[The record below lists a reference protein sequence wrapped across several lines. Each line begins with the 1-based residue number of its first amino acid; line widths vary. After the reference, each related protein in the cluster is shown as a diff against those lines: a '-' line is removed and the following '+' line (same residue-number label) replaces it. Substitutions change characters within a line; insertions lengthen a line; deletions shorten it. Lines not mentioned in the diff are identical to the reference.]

1 MSRVASAK
9 ARTVSFADTLA
20 ASRSRAGI
28 ALALLVLF
36 AEFASFAA
44 DAEPQAGLVVTFVTR
59 EGNRSDRAI
68 APNVWLHVEAGKP
81 PTPFMPGG
89 QFTATWEGAVSAEL
103 RGNFSFQA
111 ELNGALKLEI
121 NGVAALETTQTG
133 GASSLSKPIQLN
145 KGPNTF
151 KATFTSPEK
160 GDAFVRLAWTEKPPF
175 TDPIPLEA
183 FTHTSTPELKTTAQL
198 RLGRELFL
206 EHRCFKCHT
215 DPKLA
220 GAGVPEL
227 KMDAPV
233 LDGIGARRHYDWMAR
248 WILDPKSLRPT
259 AQMPKLLTGPEAKAD
274 AESIAA
280 YLASLKSGGEV
291 TIPETVYRTRQNE
304 LAEGEGHAPNSEAK
318 PVYERLHCIGCHNP
332 PDAAEPDPLKL
343 SQKRIAEKFPAGKLA
358 DFLRSPEAHYSW
370 TRMPNFHLSASEA
383 TELEEW
389 LFAAAPKAPLV
400 TAPTDAALIERGRKL
415 VQTTGCLNCHGLT
428 LENQFK
434 APSLD
439 ALHGRHLKKRDKVP
453 AGDCLGSTPLANYS
467 FSAEERAALEQFT
480 LAGFDSL
487 ARHVP
492 AEFAVRQARS
502 LNCVACHG
510 QVELVPPFEPLG
522 GRLKPEWAA
531 KFIGG
536 DIPHKIR
543 YDAHPKGEPWVAA
556 RMPAFKS
563 RAREMAVGM
572 AQQHGY
578 APKTVA
584 EPTPDAALAEIGRKL
599 VGKDGGF
606 SCVSC
611 HGVGSLLAMEVFE
624 SEGVNLAYSAERLLP
639 HYYRRWV
646 RAPTSIDPQTKMPVY
661 FDEGKSPL
669 TELLGGDAEKQIN
682 AIWEYLRLG
691 DKMPA
696 PKTE

>member
-1 MSRVASAK
+1 MRRFVAAE
-9 ARTVSFADTLA
+9 ARTHCFADTLA
-20 ASRSRAGI
+20 TSRGFALL
-28 ALALLVLF
+28 ALTLALLARF
-36 AEFASFAA
+36 PSRAAEAKS
-44 DAEPQAGLVVTFVTR
+44 EPGLAVTFVTKD
-59 EGNRSDRAI
+59 GKVSDRAI
-68 APNVWLHVEAGKP
+68 AANVWLHVESGKA

-89 QFTATWEGAVSAEL
+89 RFTAIWEGAVSAEL

-111 ELNGALKLEI
+111 ELNGAFKLEI
-121 NGVAALETTQTG
+121 NGVAALETTNTG
-133 GASSLSKPIQLN
+133 GASPLSKSIQLN
-145 KGPNTF
+145 KGPNAF

-175 TDPIPLEA
+175 TDPIPPESL
-183 FTHTSTPELKTTAQL
+183 THTATPELKKTAQL
-198 RLGRELFL
+198 RVGRELFL
-206 EHRCFKCHT
+206 DHRCFKCHT
-215 DPKLA
+215 DAKLA
-220 GAGVPEL
+220 DAAVPEL
-227 KMDAPV
+227 KMDAPA
-233 LDGIGARRHYDWMAR
+233 LEGIGSRRHYDWMAR

-259 AQMPKLLTGPEAKAD
+259 AQMPKLLAGPNAKAD

-280 YLASLKSGGEV
+280 YLASMKTGGEI
-291 TIPETVYRTRQNE
+291 TIAETVYRTRQNE
-304 LAEGEGHAPNSEAK
+304 LAEGENQAPNSDAK
-318 PVYERLHCIGCHNP
+318 PIYERLHCIGCHNP
-332 PDAAEPDPLKL
+332 PDATEPDPLKL
-343 SQKRIAEKFPAGKLA
+343 SQKRIAEKFPNGKLA
-358 DFLRSPEAHYSW
+358 AFLRAPEAHYSW
-370 TRMPNFHLSASEA
+370 TRMPNFHLSTKEA
-383 TELEEW
+383 KELEEW
-389 LFAAAPKAPLV
+389 LFAAAPKPTLIA
-400 TAPTDAALIERGRKL
+400 APTDAAMIERGRKL
-415 VQTTGCLNCHGLT
+415 VQTTGCLNCHGLK
-428 LENQFK
+428 LENQFR
-434 APSLD
+434 APALD
-439 ALHGRHLKKRDKVP
+439 VLHTRHLKERGKTP
-453 AGDCLGSTPLANYS
+453 AGDCLGSTPLANYG
-467 FSAEERAALEQFT
+467 FTPEERAALEQFT
-480 LAGFDSL
+480 VAGFDSL

-492 AEFAVRQARS
+492 AEFAERQARS

-510 QVELVPPFEPLG
+510 QIELVPPFEPLG

-563 RAREMAVGM
+563 RAHDLAVGL

-578 APKTVA
+578 APKSAA
-584 EPTPDAALAEIGRKL
+584 EPPPDAALAEIGRKL

-669 TELLGGDAEKQIN
+669 TDVLGGDAEKQIN